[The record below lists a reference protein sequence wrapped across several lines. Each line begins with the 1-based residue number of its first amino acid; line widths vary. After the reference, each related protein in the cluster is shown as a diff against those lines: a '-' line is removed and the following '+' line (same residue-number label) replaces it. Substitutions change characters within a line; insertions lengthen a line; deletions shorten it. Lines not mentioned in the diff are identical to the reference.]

1 MGVKCQGGKPPAKTE
16 LEALSRDSRLSS
28 RRWEEATSRNDGML
42 SRMWYTQQQT
52 ILHKYTRNT
61 PEMVGINRSQLEVT
75 AFFWSLSA
83 SQAAGPTTWLSK
95 QNRCREKN
103 AHPSSHLK
111 TQIIAFWQT
120 RQHFSGFNKISL
132 STNIPF
138 FVDTQFLS
146 VLNGEKK
153 KRVFPIGHWWWFIF
167 SISSLWTESIMSIPN
182 SSRWKSMKILFS
194 IPIFQSQVP
203 IVPWK
208 IPIFPCKIHLRA
220 TISGTKPQPA
230 AQLLP
235 GELAMG
241 APRTGIWRNK
251 KMDGFHGI

>member
-1 MGVKCQGGKPPAKTE
+1 
-16 LEALSRDSRLSS
+16 
-28 RRWEEATSRNDGML
+28 
-42 SRMWYTQQQT
+42 
-52 ILHKYTRNT
+52 
-61 PEMVGINRSQLEVT
+61 MVGINRSQLEVT

-153 KRVFPIGHWWWFIF
+153 NVFFPLVIGDGSFFPFQVCGLSQSCQSPI
-167 SISSLWTESIMSIPN
+167 
-182 SSRWKSMKILFS
+182 
-194 IPIFQSQVP
+194 
-203 IVPWK
+203 
-208 IPIFPCKIHLRA
+208 
-220 TISGTKPQPA
+220 
-230 AQLLP
+230 LL
-235 GELAMG
+235 GEN
-241 APRTGIWRNK
+241 P
-251 KMDGFHGI
+251 